1 MNKHAWS
8 NKAYTVY
15 MYAYHINIMCTE
27 DTVGST
33 EGVDVGLEEGEE
45 GLLASCTCRRYM
57 GECFKLHY

>member
-15 MYAYHINIMCTE
+15 MYAYHINMMCIE

-33 EGVDVGLEEGEE
+33 EGVDVGLKEGEE
-45 GLLASCTCRRYM
+45 GLIACRSYM
-57 GECFKLHY
+57 YMSECYKLPY